1 MHIKYIHPYYLGP
14 PAIIPFSKPERQ
26 PHSPLS
32 DHSATINMADRRT
45 VADHISVEP
54 TTVRS
59 SITLPA
65 VESNNWTI
73 PPTHINTIAHSVQF
87 HGLRDEDP
95 HSHLIKFSR
104 VCNTFQINGVTT
116 EAISL
121 RLFPF
126 SLSGQ
131 AAIWLDSLPN
141 GAITSW
147 PDLQTKSCK
156 STFPPLRL
164 LVLEILSMVL
174 LSSRGSPSM
183 RHMTDSR
190 DF

>member
-1 MHIKYIHPYYLGP
+1 MHTRSSGP
-14 PAIIPFSKPERQ
+14 PDITPFSEPEREIHRRLRQ
-26 PHSPLS
+26 SQVS
-32 DHSATINMADRRT
+32 SSAINMDDRRT
-45 VADHISVEP
+45 VADHISVAP

-95 HSHLIKFSR
+95 HSHLTKFGR
-104 VCNTFQINGVTT
+104 VCSTFQINGVTT

-126 SLSGQ
+126 SLTDQ
-131 AAIWLDSLPN
+131 AAIWLESLPN
-141 GAITSW
+141 GAITTW
-147 PDLQTKSCK
+147 LDLQTKFLQK
-156 STFPPLRL
+156 YFPPR
-164 LVLEILSMVL
+164 
-174 LSSRGSPSM
+174 
-183 RHMTDSR
+183 
-190 DF
+190 